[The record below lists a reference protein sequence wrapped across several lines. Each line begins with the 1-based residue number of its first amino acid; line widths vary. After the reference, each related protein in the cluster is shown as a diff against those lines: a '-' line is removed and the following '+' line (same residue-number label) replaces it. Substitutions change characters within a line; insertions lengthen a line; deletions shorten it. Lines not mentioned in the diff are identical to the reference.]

1 MFTYFQ
7 WVQQTWLRGRYFE
20 TNCMC
25 EERNIFR
32 ENSAMLHHR
41 HWKYAVV
48 TYYMYGTV
56 ILKRRLEENELAFR
70 VGPRSRLYHSVW
82 TTPGSD
88 NQLTHAKIVQ
98 VFDPPASV
106 CLGFLKFTD
115 TEGLSG
121 WPATQQRGLSGQQSM
136 KTSSCPII
144 III

>member
-1 MFTYFQ
+1 M
-7 WVQQTWLRGRYFE
+7 RRE
-20 TNCMC
+20 
-25 EERNIFR
+25 IF
-32 ENSAMLHHR
+32 S
-41 HWKYAVV
+41 KYAVV

-121 WPATQQRGLSGQQSM
+121 
-136 KTSSCPII
+136 
-144 III
+144 